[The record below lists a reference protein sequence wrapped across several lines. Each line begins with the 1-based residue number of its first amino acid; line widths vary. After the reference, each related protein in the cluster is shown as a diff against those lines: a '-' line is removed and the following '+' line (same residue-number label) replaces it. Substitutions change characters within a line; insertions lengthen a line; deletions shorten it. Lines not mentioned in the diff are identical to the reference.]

1 MTFES
6 LSFAARCDLCSVIL
20 CGDRELIEFSGGF
33 SGVSIPLFPR
43 QWDYGIQRVRYVQT
57 TSIGND
63 LALISEVGRG
73 WQLPLGVPQED
84 SSSSKGTC

>member
-6 LSFAARCDLCSVIL
+6 LSFAPCCDLCSVIL

-43 QWDYGIQRVRYVQT
+43 QWGLWDT
-57 TSIGND
+57 D
-63 LALISEVGRG
+63 SETRPTPEQPPV
-73 WQLPLGVPQED
+73 
-84 SSSSKGTC
+84 